1 MGRVSGVISRH
12 RSKEQGTAALQR
24 LEERTPVVETKV
36 VPPLPRRHSIQ
47 RERLDALL
55 AEAAERK
62 LTILRAPA
70 GFGKTTLAL
79 AWVESLRARGDGI
92 AWFSID
98 SDDDEPRRFA
108 HYLIHALGRA
118 GQVIGRES
126 HEAVRSSPLHHA
138 RVLLVN
144 EIADFGDELF
154 LFLDDYHSISHDD
167 IHEFLTFLLRHA
179 PANLHVVMLSRSDPP
194 LELGTFR
201 ARGELLEIDATELR
215 FTRDETQAF
224 LELAAPR
231 PLEGREVAG
240 IYKLT
245 EGWPAALRI
254 TSISFG
260 AGRDPKELLRSLAR
274 SPRSIGGFL
283 DELCALIPP
292 DLVDFMQRTAIASRL
307 SAALCQHLTGR
318 ADSQDCLA
326 SLERLQLVSALD
338 PARTLFAVHQLF
350 REYLLHRIEREHGG
364 ELPELH
370 RRAADWYETNALP
383 SESVKHLLAAG
394 DADAALK
401 QIAGC
406 ARDMVERGD
415 LLTLLDWQNQLRVN
429 FVQQPVALQLAMI
442 WAEALSLSRQ
452 DALMHITTVE
462 ESLDG
467 LGVQQAAVARRECL
481 AFRAITAG
489 LADDLQTA
497 DELVEA
503 FELRPDDLP
512 LERESIRN
520 VQRFVFVAKARWEDL
535 YAIPSS
541 VSDEVGD
548 LLPATYRAT
557 VVALAE
563 MSQGRTAN
571 AERLLR
577 QGLDVGGHI
586 AGFTSAARMAVGPYA
601 ELLYETGRIGE
612 AESTLRED
620 IDLIGGGVLLDAV
633 LRGLITMAKLA
644 WRRRSVEQ
652 AATILERAEAVGLT
666 RDWPRLVA
674 AALYQ
679 RLRFAQQKGSTTTT
693 LGLLKRLQQLRS
705 DGVDLQW
712 RGLEGV
718 RHYCAMAEA
727 AVDLEHNRPKSA
739 VAAIVPLFDEAV
751 ACGARLLAVRLGAML
766 SRAWVLARATP
777 EALRVF
783 KQVLDMVE
791 ETSYLSP
798 LVDEGPEVLN
808 LLAQVEVGGPGSADA
823 LRARLLRQLHAAASG
838 LWGPAAERAIDETET
853 SRTALTPREC
863 EILELIA
870 EGQSN
875 KTIAKQLGLAPE
887 TVKSH
892 LKNIFQKLGVER
904 RTQAVLRAEERGL
917 LRMKRIRARGA
928 AMASRPVARSN

>member
-1 MGRVSGVISRH
+1 VSDVISRR
-12 RSKEQGTAALQR
+12 RSKEQGPAGLQR
-24 LEERTPVVETKV
+24 LEERTTVVETKV
-36 VPPLPRRHSIQ
+36 VPPLPRRHSIR
-47 RERLDALL
+47 RERLDSLL

-79 AWVESLRARGDGI
+79 AWVESLRARGDSV
-92 AWFSID
+92 AWFAID

-118 GQVIGRES
+118 ARDIGRES
-126 HEAVRSSPLHHA
+126 REAVRSSPLHHA
-138 RVLLVN
+138 RTLLVN
-144 EIADFGDELF
+144 EIADYGDELF
-154 LFLDDYHSISHDD
+154 LFLDDYHAISNDD
-167 IHEFLTFLLRHA
+167 IHEFLTFLLRRA

-224 LELAAPR
+224 LKLAAPR
-231 PLEGREVAG
+231 PLDGREVAG

-260 AGRDPKELLRSLAR
+260 TGRDPGELLRSLAR

-292 DLVDFMQRTAIASRL
+292 DLLDFMQRTAIAGRL

-318 ADSQDCLA
+318 ADSQECLA

-338 PARTLFAVHQLF
+338 PEQELFVVHQLF
-350 REYLLHRIEREHGG
+350 REYLLQRIERDHAG
-364 ELPELH
+364 ELAELH
-370 RRAADWYETNALP
+370 RRAAEWYEAHALP

-394 DADAALK
+394 DADAALR

-452 DALMHITTVE
+452 EALMHITAVE

-467 LGVQQAAVARRECL
+467 LDERQAAMARRECL
-481 AFRAITAG
+481 AFRAIRAG
-489 LADDLQTA
+489 LADDLRTA
-497 DELVEA
+497 DELVET
-503 FELRPDDLP
+503 FRPRPDDP
-512 LERESIRN
+512 QLERESVLN
-520 VQRFVFVAKARWEDL
+520 VQRFVHVAKARWADL
-535 YAIPSS
+535 YAIPSA
-541 VSDEVGD
+541 VRDGVGD

-557 VVALAE
+557 IVALAE
-563 MSQGRTAN
+563 MSQGHTAS
-571 AERLLR
+571 AERQLR
-577 QGLDVGGHI
+577 QGLEVGGRI
-586 AGFTSAARMAVGPYA
+586 GGFTSAARMAVGPYA
-601 ELLYETGRIGE
+601 ELLYETGRIAE
-612 AESTLRED
+612 AESMLRED
-620 IDLIGGGVLLDAV
+620 IDLIGSGVVLDTV
-633 LRGLITMAKLA
+633 LSGLVTLAKIA
-644 WRRRSVEQ
+644 WRRGSVDQ
-652 AATILERAEAVGLT
+652 AVAVLERAEAVGLT

-679 RLRFAQQKGSTTTT
+679 RLRFAQQQGSTTTT
-693 LGLLKRLQQLRS
+693 LGLLKRLQLLRS
-705 DGVDLQW
+705 EGAEPQW
-712 RGLEGV
+712 RGLQGV

-739 VAAIVPLFDEAV
+739 VAAIAPLFDDAL
-751 ACGARLLAVRLGAML
+751 ACGAMLPGVRLGAIL
-766 SRAWVLARATP
+766 ARAWVLARATP

-783 KQVLDMVE
+783 KQLLDIVE
-791 ETSYLSP
+791 ETSYVSP

-808 LLAQVEVGGPGSADA
+808 LLAQVEVGGPASAEGA
-823 LRARLLRQLHAAASG
+823 RARLRRQLHAAASG
-838 LWGPAAERAIDETET
+838 IWGPAAERAIDETEA

-904 RTQAVLRAEERGL
+904 RTQAVLRAEEFGL
-917 LRMKRIRARGA
+917 LRVKRPRVRGA
-928 AMASRPVARSN
+928 AMASHARPT